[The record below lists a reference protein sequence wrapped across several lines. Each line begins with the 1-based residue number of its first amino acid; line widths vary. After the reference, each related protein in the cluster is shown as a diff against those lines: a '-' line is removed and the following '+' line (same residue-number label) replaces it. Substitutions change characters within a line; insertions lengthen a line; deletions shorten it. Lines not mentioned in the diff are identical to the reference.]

1 MGQCI
6 STPTPVNQDAGMKAK
21 TQRAAQY
28 LEDGANRSII
38 EGLSQ
43 AYKVMKLLGSGAEG
57 NTWLV
62 EDVNTNK
69 PWAIK
74 LIQLPLPTRF
84 VQAIFRE
91 IKLQS
96 ELGEG
101 HQNIIAP
108 EEVVLTSHY
117 LGLVMEYAP
126 GGSLT
131 SYITQK
137 FRECRG
143 VGLLLPE
150 DEARYFFKQLIMAVD
165 YCHRHHVVH
174 RDLKLDNT
182 LLSGHTPPQLK
193 LCDFGFARGWGEDS
207 HFSTVI
213 GTPDY
218 MAPQITAAKA
228 QGKALYD
235 GTKAD
240 VWAMGVLLC
249 VMLIGKFPF
258 EGDSISTMGVN
269 DPMKKVW
276 LQQNKTAWNQNSLL
290 KDQLPYM
297 SKEVQDL
304 LDKMFELDE
313 KKRIDVKSIMEHPW
327 FNMPMRPLYEEA
339 LVKLSS
345 EQELIEKKVMTGAYR
360 SKQRDSA
367 ISNLIKLAASEE
379 FRLRATEPI
388 TQETMFQIW
397 TRVSLRTV
405 QESYPVFNKAS
416 LRACMAHHQRH
427 SLTTPSMQ
435 QGFGAKSMAGV
446 VSQNGNTAGIVSQ
459 NGNGHA

>member
-6 STPTPVNQDAGMKAK
+6 SAPAPTREAK
-21 TQRAAQY
+21 QAQRAAQY
-28 LEDGANRSII
+28 LEDGANRSIV

-43 AYKVMKLLGSGAEG
+43 AYKVNKLLGSGAEG

-62 EDVNTNK
+62 QDVNTNQY
-69 PWAIK
+69 WAIK
-74 LIQLPLPTRF
+74 LIKLPLPARF

-101 HQNIIAP
+101 HQNIITP

-117 LGLVMEYAP
+117 LGLVMEFAP

-131 SYITQK
+131 HYITQK

-143 VGLLLPE
+143 VGLLVPE
-150 DEARYFFKQLIMAVD
+150 DEARYLFKQIVMAVD

-182 LLSGHTPPQLK
+182 LLSGHNPPYIK

-207 HFSTVI
+207 HFTTVI

-218 MAPQITAAKA
+218 MSPQITAAKA

-258 EGDSISTMGVN
+258 EGDSVSTMGVN

-276 LQQNKTAWNQNSLL
+276 VQQNKTTWSQNSLL
-290 KDQLPYM
+290 KEQLPYL
-297 SKEVQDL
+297 SPEAHDI
-304 LDKMFELDE
+304 LDRMFELDE
-313 KKRIDVKSIMEHPW
+313 QKRIDLRGIMAHPW
-327 FNMPMRPLYEEA
+327 YNGPMRPHLDEA
-339 LVKLSS
+339 LTKLQQ
-345 EQELIEKKVMTGAYR
+345 EQESVEKRVAVGAYR
-360 SKQRDSA
+360 SKQRDQA
-367 ISNLIKLAASEE
+367 ISNLIKLAASDE
-379 FRLRATEPI
+379 FRQRASEPI
-388 TQETMFQIW
+388 TSETTFAIW
-397 TRVSLRTV
+397 TRVGLRTV

-416 LRACMAHHQRH
+416 LRAAMRSYQSSSQYNAN
-427 SLTTPSMQ
+427 
-435 QGFGAKSMAGV
+435 A
-446 VSQNGNTAGIVSQ
+446 SQNLNKLPAGHNGAPVAVS
-459 NGNGHA
+459 